1 MADHEVKAL
10 QQDNQMPPPNQRPHP
25 DQNKPL
31 PTHRIRSSIPRGTTP
46 EPEKERWEYPSEQM
60 FYNALRR
67 KGWQGVQEE
76 DVSAIVA
83 IHNTTNE
90 RCWAEILR
98 WEVGLHA
105 KELEQPPRLE
115 KFQGKYREL
124 SPKARMKMFFQGVKR
139 PFDRHDWMV
148 HRNGRSVRYVIDF
161 YDGQA
166 NGAAVSMHLDVRP
179 ALDSVG
185 AVWDRARMFL
195 GFVPTLDEVYEEYPH
210 LSNRM
215 QHE

>member
-1 MADHEVKAL
+1 
-10 QQDNQMPPPNQRPHP
+10 
-25 DQNKPL
+25 
-31 PTHRIRSSIPRGTTP
+31 
-46 EPEKERWEYPSEQM
+46 
-60 FYNALRR
+60 
-67 KGWQGVQEE
+67 VQEE

-105 KELEQPPRLE
+105 RELDQPPRLE

-139 PFDRHDWMV
+139 PFDRHDWLV

-185 AVWDRARMFL
+185 AVWDRFRMFL
-195 GFVPTLDEVYEEYPH
+195 GFVPTLDEVYVDYPH
-210 LSNRM
+210 LANRM